1 MPSLGRIAVLVLG
14 LMLAALQ
21 YRLWSADGG
30 MIENHRLRLEAA
42 QMDDANAELRKRNAV
57 LDAVVADLRAGG
69 PAIEAQARANLG
81 MIRKGETFYLV
92 VAPASQSQ

>member
-1 MPSLGRIAVLVLG
+1 
-14 LMLAALQ
+14 
-21 YRLWSADGG
+21 
-30 MIENHRLRLEAA
+30 
-42 QMDDANAELRKRNAV
+42 MDDANAELRKRNAV